1 MPSKPRSARSSAST
15 SPVDVILNSITSGR
29 PRRYE
34 DSASAFLRSMLLIVM
49 RFGQRTVES
58 IICSGDT
65 DRFDPSSRLQV
76 SRKVWRFVR
85 AEWLAA
91 GRVAF
96 IGDDEAAACAHSRA
110 HRA

>member
-1 MPSKPRSARSSAST
+1 
-15 SPVDVILNSITSGR
+15 
-29 PRRYE
+29 
-34 DSASAFLRSMLLIVM
+34 MLLIVM

-91 GRVAF
+91 GRVA
-96 IGDDEAAACAHSRA
+96 IIEPAACAHARA
-110 HRA
+110 HRAAWNRSVGIEGKPGSLQLVRSTAFAPPKKRGSSGYQ